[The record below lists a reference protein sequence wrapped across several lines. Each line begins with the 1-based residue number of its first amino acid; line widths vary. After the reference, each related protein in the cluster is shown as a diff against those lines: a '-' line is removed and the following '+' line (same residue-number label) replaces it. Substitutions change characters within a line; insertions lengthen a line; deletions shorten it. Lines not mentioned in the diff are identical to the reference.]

1 MRLRAKFSA
10 LREASQCGKK
20 DRFNILESAVDKLRE
35 YQERL
40 RRSEAALMR
49 SSSTTNA
56 HPTPAAAAADAS
68 SSTPS
73 SSSSNSGIVVPSLST
88 PLNNFQFLNSLACC
102 YISLD
107 GRILDANTTFLRLF
121 GFPPPTANVSSPA
134 ATQASPAGDLDTPT
148 RGAAV
153 ASAPDIYSSSI
164 FSVTHHGELIH
175 TLSILRNLLCGVMD
189 SFECAKTCVTTAGV
203 PFASNITVAVVRS
216 NRKTVMFL
224 VIVVPKQLAS
234 TPQSTPQPTPQQ
246 HQADTTRVD
255 STQPPQPQQHDLV
268 MGVSGMEDVGG
279 PNASVPVPGGTQ
291 HNSSLP
297 LPGKLHAQMSNGT
310 PAPLP
315 LHPHRAGAGMQPLLT
330 VCLPQLQSSKTSP
343 DFDHDCDAS
352 VLICLCSVLY
362 CSSALFLFC
371 QAALAIAATTS
382 MGPNASSCL
391 GSSFLN

>member
-56 HPTPAAAAADAS
+56 HPTPAAAAAAS

-73 SSSSNSGIVVPSLST
+73 SSSSNAGIVVPSLST
-88 PLNNFQFLNSLACC
+88 PLSNFHFLNSLACC

-121 GFPPPTANVSSPA
+121 GFQPPTANVSSPA
-134 ATQASPAGDLDTPT
+134 ATQASPASGLDTPS

-153 ASAPDIYSSSI
+153 ASPQDIYSSSI

-203 PFASNITVAVVRS
+203 PFASNVTVTVVRS
-216 NRKTVMFL
+216 NGKTVMFL

-234 TPQSTPQPTPQQ
+234 TPQHMPQR
-246 HQADTTRVD
+246 HQADATRAD
-255 STQPPQPQQHDLV
+255 STQPPQPQQHDPV
-268 MGVSGMEDVGG
+268 MGGSGGSMEDVGVG
-279 PNASVPVPGGTQ
+279 PGANASAPVPGGAQ

-297 LPGKLHAQMSNGT
+297 LPAKLHAQMSNGT

-315 LHPHRAGAGMQPLLT
+315 LHPHRAGAGMQSLLT
-330 VCLPQLQSSKTSP
+330 VRFQTTSVRSRV
-343 DFDHDCDAS
+343 DVDNR
-352 VLICLCSVLY
+352 
-362 CSSALFLFC
+362 SSAC
-371 QAALAIAATTS
+371 
-382 MGPNASSCL
+382 
-391 GSSFLN
+391 